1 MEGAGSP
8 DAGGG
13 GQPEGAVDAFLEAA
27 GPQLWSTQ
35 AQAQQQQQ
43 LGAPLDESADQRVVD
58 FIATL
63 AEYQGQCEV
72 GGNYEEAARCTDQ
85 LRRLRAQEEARRV
98 QALKARHVSE
108 RTAVSTA
115 QVAQFRDF
123 NSAWDRYLS
132 EYDAMAVLYVKQLQA
147 RHLKKL
153 RAHQEELH
161 AELVH
166 KPVKFGREVRRGWR
180 TGCAALPL
188 PSALRC
194 AALTHLPA
202 PTPPLSPHAPR
213 AAQVLDWRAKEANLV
228 KHQKYSEAAR
238 IKAVVEE
245 LERRERARLDEERL
259 VVFSQRE
266 ARYRLLQKAELSA
279 LQKRIETRRAGAWGG
294 ACASLRGAG
303 RAPPPS
309 FPPPTQL

>member
-1 MEGAGSP
+1 MEGGASP
-8 DAGGG
+8 GGAL
-13 GQPEGAVDAFLEAA
+13 PEGAAAPPVDDAFLDAA

-35 AQAQQQQQ
+35 AGQQAQAQQG
-43 LGAPLDESADQRVVD
+43 GAPLDESADQRVVD

-63 AEYQGQCEV
+63 SEYQGQCEV

-85 LRRLRAQEEARRV
+85 LRRLRTQEEARRV

-194 AALTHLPA
+194 AALRCAALRSRTCPPPHLPSL
-202 PTPPLSPHAPR
+202 P
-213 AAQVLDWRAKEANLV
+213 
-228 KHQKYSEAAR
+228 
-238 IKAVVEE
+238 
-245 LERRERARLDEERL
+245 
-259 VVFSQRE
+259 
-266 ARYRLLQKAELSA
+266 
-279 LQKRIETRRAGAWGG
+279 TRRAPRRCWTGAPRRPTWSSTKSTLRLRASRPWWRSWSGG
-294 ACASLRGAG
+294 SVRAWMRSAWWSFRSARRATACCKRRSSARCRSE
-303 RAPPPS
+303 
-309 FPPPTQL
+309 